1 MNKNAFDSLQKTLS
15 NPNLTEDEKTK
26 IIKDFGENY
35 RKQID
40 KELNIYLAKK
50 YAGAAL
56 EIASAAIPG
65 TGIGKLAEKLLER
78 FCTKCF
84 L

>member
-1 MNKNAFDSLQKTLS
+1 MNENAFDSLQKTLS

-40 KELNIYLAKK
+40 KELNIYLAIRWS
-50 YAGAAL
+50 G
-56 EIASAAIPG
+56 S
-65 TGIGKLAEKLLER
+65 
-78 FCTKCF
+78 
-84 L
+84 